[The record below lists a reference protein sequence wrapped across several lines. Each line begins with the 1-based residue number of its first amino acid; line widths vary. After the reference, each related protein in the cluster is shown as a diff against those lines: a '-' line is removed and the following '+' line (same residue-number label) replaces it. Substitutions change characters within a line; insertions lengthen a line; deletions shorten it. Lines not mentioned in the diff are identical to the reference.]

1 MNINE
6 VLDKA
11 FASFDAE
18 NAAYKL
24 NELKWHKRFLELA
37 IVIANWSKDP
47 SSKVGAVIVDK
58 NRRIVST
65 GYNGFPIGVKD
76 LTERLDVKE
85 IKYKM
90 VLHAEENAIMFARR
104 DLSDCTL
111 YVSKIPPCSHC
122 AGLIIQSG
130 IKQVYVQKCE
140 ISDRWKE
147 SIEYSKIMFKEASVT
162 LNVIDIEY
170 PCKQQLNNFKNSL

>member
-6 VLDKA
+6 ILDEA
-11 FASFDAE
+11 FARFNLE
-18 NAAYKL
+18 NTAQRR

-37 IVIANWSKDP
+37 VVISNWSKDP

-76 LTERLDVKE
+76 LTERLDDRDVKL
-85 IKYKM
+85 KM
-90 VLHAEENAIMFARR
+90 VLHAEENAIMFAKR

-111 YVSKIPPCSHC
+111 YVSKIPPCNHC

-130 IKQVYVQKCE
+130 IKQIYVQNCE

-147 SIEYSKIMFKEASVT
+147 SIEYSKIMFREAGVV
-162 LNVIDIEY
+162 LNAIDIEY
-170 PCKQQLNNFKNSL
+170 PCKQQLNNSKNSL